1 MNGILSISF
10 YPRLCKIK
18 ERGEEKMGLRP
29 FFIVY
34 FLFLANPKSYDD
46 AHTKFYGLSF
56 ANQLINKLV
65 VNDWIV

>member
-1 MNGILSISF
+1 MAYFQSVSILG
-10 YPRLCKIK
+10 YAKIK
-18 ERGEEKMGLRP
+18 ERGEEKMGLHP